1 MKPERIAVVGAGSWG
16 TALALLLAKKG
27 HSVSL
32 WDIAADHM
40 AAIQKKRSN
49 EKYLPGIP
57 FPENIMATA
66 SLTEAV
72 RGRRHICLVVP
83 SHGLRQVYS
92 QLQPLLEENSFII
105 SAIKG
110 IENDTLLTMSRL
122 IGSLDETIGRA
133 ANPPAVLSGPSFA
146 LEVAKDMP
154 TAVSI
159 SCSDPASAVMWQH
172 IFSTPSFR
180 VYTSGDVIGLELA
193 AALKNV
199 IAIATGI
206 CDGIGYGSNAGAALI
221 TRGLA
226 EISRLGIAL
235 GANPAT
241 FLGLSGVG
249 DLILTCTGALSRN
262 RRTGLMLAE
271 GMNLEEI
278 NERLQM
284 VAEGVKTTRSA
295 FHLAR
300 KMGIE
305 MPIVE
310 QMYQIIYNG
319 KNCAD
324 AARDLLLRELKP
336 E

>member
-1 MKPERIAVVGAGSWG
+1 MKPEQIAVIGAGSWG
-16 TALALLLAKKG
+16 TALAIQLAKKG
-27 HSVSL
+27 HAVSL
-32 WDIAADHM
+32 WDYFSDHIAT
-40 AAIQKKRSN
+40 IQRSRSN
-49 EKYLPGIP
+49 EKYLPGIAL
-57 FPENIMATA
+57 PENIMPTA
-66 SLTEAV
+66 ALAEAV
-72 RGRRHICLVVP
+72 RGKRHICLVVP
-83 SHGLRQVYS
+83 SHGLRGVYS
-92 QLQPLLEENSFII
+92 QLQPLLEENSFVI
-105 SAIKG
+105 SATKG
-110 IENDTLLTMSRL
+110 IENETLFTMSQL
-122 IGSLDETIGRA
+122 IESLDQAAGRA

-154 TAVSI
+154 TAI
-159 SCSDPASAVMWQH
+159 AIGCTDPAIAVMWQR
-172 IFSTPSFR
+172 IFSAPSFR
-180 VYTSGDVIGLELA
+180 VYTSGDVLGLELA

-262 RRTGLMLAE
+262 RRTGLMLAK

-278 NERLQM
+278 NEHLQM

-310 QMYQIIYNG
+310 QMYQIIYEG
-319 KNCAD
+319 KDCTT
-324 AARDLLLRELKP
+324 AARELLVRELKP